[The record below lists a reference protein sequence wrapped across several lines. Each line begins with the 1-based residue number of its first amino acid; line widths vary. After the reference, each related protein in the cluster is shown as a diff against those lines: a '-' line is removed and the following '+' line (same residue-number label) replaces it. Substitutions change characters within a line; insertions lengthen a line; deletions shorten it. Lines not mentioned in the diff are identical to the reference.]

1 MATNSNS
8 SFSFTCLLPRICG
21 VAILALFLVILRV
34 LFLRFPFGATVVETV
49 FKYLS
54 ILYLA
59 GRLVDWFLHAVTRY
73 VSSWFPA
80 NRQEEMING

>member
-1 MATNSNS
+1 MASKSNS
-8 SFSFTCLLPRICG
+8 SFRFTCFLPRICG

-54 ILYLA
+54 IVYLV
-59 GRLVDWFLHAVTRY
+59 GRLVDWFLQLVTRH
-73 VSSWFPA
+73 VSSWIAA
-80 NRQEEMING
+80 NQQKGVINE